1 MADVTIAAGAV
12 TCRAGDPTLTK
23 ICQVAISGGQAVYE
37 DTANGGKFNLC
48 DGDVAASARMV
59 GIAVGDAAVGEYC
72 TVARPGS
79 VITTAGG
86 ASFTKGVTYYVS
98 LNAGGLAPFADLGA
112 GDYMTLACIAL
123 STTTALVLGIITET
137 AI

>member
-12 TCRAGDPTLTK
+12 TRRTGDKTLTK
-23 ICQVAISGGQAVYE
+23 IAQVAISGGQAVYE
-37 DTANGGKFNLC
+37 DLTNGGKFNLC
-48 DGDVAASARMV
+48 DGDAAASARMI
-59 GIAVGDAAVGEYC
+59 GIAVSDAAAGEDC
-72 TVARPGS
+72 TVALAGS
-79 VITTAGG
+79 VITVAG

-98 LNAGGLAPFADLGA
+98 LNAGGLAPFADIST

-123 STTTALVLGIITET
+123 STTTALVLCIVTET